1 MHNMKSKKIVCFG
14 ELMLRLEEEG
24 QQLDN
29 VNLDTAI
36 FVGSEANVGVSLATL
51 GDNVWM
57 VTRLPDNVVGH
68 TAAKKLQDF
77 GVNTDLIMFE
87 GDRIGTYFLQ
97 QGQSRQ
103 KSKTIY
109 DRDNTPFSTL
119 KPGDIDWHSI
129 LKDADIFHTTGIS
142 IGISQSAADVTFEAL
157 DVADELGLTIS
168 IDINYRSA
176 LWKYGADAH
185 ETITR
190 LMQRADVMFG
200 DAIEY
205 EWLTGRRVP
214 LEVTSADD
222 PLDLATYEDWYK
234 ELHEICPRCGKMIIG
249 TRNQVAPTHH
259 LLTALMLSDGNKML
273 HSVIH
278 DITNVID
285 PVGVGDAFAA
295 GSIHAAL
302 NFPDDPQKWLDY
314 SLAAATLKNYIP
326 GDFNLAKDEEILD
339 LIAHPNSSKGRE

>member
-1 MHNMKSKKIVCFG
+1 MMKEKKIVCFG

-24 QQLDN
+24 MPLEK
-29 VNLDTAI
+29 VNLDTAK
-36 FVGSEANVGVSLATL
+36 FVGSEANVAVSLATL
-51 GDNVWM
+51 GDKVSV
-57 VTRLPDNVVGH
+57 VTRLPDNLVGH
-68 TAAKKLQDF
+68 TAADKLKAF
-77 GVNTDLIMFE
+77 GVDTSLIQFQ
-87 GDRIGTYFLQ
+87 GDRIGTYYLQ

-119 KPGDIDWHSI
+119 RPGDIDWHAI
-129 LKDADIFHTTGIS
+129 LKDATVFHTSGIS

-168 IDINYRSA
+168 VDINYRSA
-176 LWKYGADAH
+176 LWKYGADAK

-205 EWLTGRRVP
+205 EWLTGRKVP
-214 LEVTSADD
+214 LEVTTAND
-222 PLDLATYEDWYK
+222 PIDLDIYRDWYR
-234 ELHEICPRCGKMIIG
+234 ELHAICPRCAKMIIG
-249 TRNQVAPTHH
+249 TRNQVAPSHH
-259 LLTALMLSDGNKML
+259 LLTAMMLNNGDEML

-302 NFPDDPQKWLDY
+302 CFPDDAQKWLDY

-326 GDFNLAKDEEILD
+326 GDFNLAKDEEILR
-339 LIAHPNSSKGRE
+339 LVEG